1 MPALIPSPRHTQR
14 RPGAVERTLGLARA
28 LALAF
33 PLLAISGSAQAQDPS
48 LRFGARVP
56 QEVVTIYDRGLAW
69 LAAQQGPD
77 GDWRDNN
84 RGAGVT
90 GICLMAFLASGE
102 DPNHG
107 KYAKPIRLAVRSIL
121 TRQDASSGYYPES
134 MYHHGFAM
142 LALSEAYGVIDERS
156 LWEGA
161 KPVRSIAHSLE
172 LAIRLAGDSQKRN
185 DFGGWRYSPE
195 SRDADTSV
203 TGAMLMGLLA
213 ARNAGMDVPDTTVN
227 NAMQYIRRSTGT
239 SGMVA
244 YSGGLGE
251 GLGGSMNLTAIG
263 TLVGAVSRSKESDEY
278 KAAKGRLLDHLEHRE
293 SSYPEYF
300 GYYMAQALFQADYP
314 AWQKWNQNRIREL
327 LQQQRPDGSFKNSP
341 YSTGMS
347 LLALGLNYRLLP
359 IYER

>member
-1 MPALIPSPRHTQR
+1 MNPLSKP
-14 RPGAVERTLGLARA
+14 

-33 PLLAISGSAQAQDPS
+33 AALVCAPTTVTHAQDPT

-77 GDWRDNN
+77 GEWRDNN

-90 GICLMAFLASGE
+90 GICLMSFLASGE

-121 TRQDASSGYYPES
+121 SRQDASSGYYPES

-142 LALSEAYGVIDERS
+142 LALSEAYGVVDEQL
-156 LWEGA
+156 LWDGA

-185 DFGGWRYSPE
+185 DFGGWRYSPD

-213 ARNAGMDVPDTTVN
+213 ARNAGMDVPDAVVS
-227 NAMQYIRRSTGT
+227 NAMQYIRRSTGS

-278 KAAKGRLLDHLEHRE
+278 KAAKGRLLDHLDHRE